1 MPTFCSPNLP
11 MTHPSRSLREDSRN
25 LSERRWKARVALVLL
40 TLLLVL
46 SGCTGSSDLL
56 EKEKAREQEKEK
68 KVQLYRVTLQEVLS
82 YLEATGSIQPDIQG
96 TAKIMTPLPGLVESI
111 YVKVG
116 DRVRKGDALVAVRS
130 ADVSDTYSNYLANL
144 SQLRQA
150 ERVYGL
156 NKQLFE
162 VGAVTK
168 NDLLASE
175 ANYEQAKAL
184 SQALKQKLE
193 IYGVSSESG
202 FSDKVTV
209 KAPMDGAVVEIQG
222 HVGDR
227 MDPTSPILTLADPTR
242 VMVVANIYDSDIGS
256 IQKGKEVQFYTDMFE
271 NVQFRGE
278 VIYISDTSD
287 LETKTVKTYIRIL
300 SDAGRFKQNMFLRI
314 KIMHAKRKL
323 PVVPKTAL
331 LYKDGKFGVYVKDG
345 EGFGLKTINP
355 AIEVSEKM
363 IAVEGLKEGE
373 EILLSAI
380 DREKT

>member
-1 MPTFCSPNLP
+1 
-11 MTHPSRSLREDSRN
+11 
-25 LSERRWKARVALVLL
+25 
-40 TLLLVL
+40 
-46 SGCTGSSDLL
+46 
-56 EKEKAREQEKEK
+56 
-68 KVQLYRVTLQEVLS
+68 LQDVPS

-96 TAKIMTPLPGLVESI
+96 MAKIMTPLSGLVENI

-116 DRVRKGDALVAVRS
+116 DRVQKGNALVAIRS
-130 ADVSDTYSNYLANL
+130 ADVSDAYSSYLANL

-150 ERVYGL
+150 ERVYNL

-168 NDLLASE
+168 NDLLTSE
-175 ANYEQAKAL
+175 ANYEQVKAL
-184 SQALKQKLE
+184 SHALKRKLE
-193 IYGVSSESG
+193 IYGVNSESG
-202 FSDKVTV
+202 FSDKVTI

-227 MDPTSPILTLADPTR
+227 MDTTNPILTIADPTR

-256 IQKGKEVQFYTDMFE
+256 IQKGKEVHFYTDVFE
-271 NVQFRGE
+271 NVQFKGV

-287 LETKTVKTYIRIL
+287 VDTKTVKTYIRIL
-300 SDAGRFKQNMFLRI
+300 SDQNFFKQNMFLRI
-314 KIMHAKRKL
+314 KILHAKKRL

-331 LYKDGKFGVYVKDG
+331 LYKDGKFEVYVKEG
-345 EGFGLKTINP
+345 EEVRLKEIKP

-363 IAVEGLKEGE
+363 IAVEGLKEGD
-373 EILLSAI
+373 EIILSAI

>member
-1 MPTFCSPNLP
+1 MLILCSPNLP
-11 MTHPSRSLREDSRN
+11 KVSPPRAYRGTLQ
-25 LSERRWKARVALVLL
+25 RRYGRWWPIRVAISLVLL
-40 TLLLVL
+40 LLLF
-46 SGCTGSSDLL
+46 GCPGTSDSP
-56 EKEKAREQEKEK
+56 EKEKAREPERRAQ
-68 KVQLYRVTLQEVLS
+68 VYRVTLQDVPS

-96 TAKIMTPLPGLVESI
+96 MAKIMTPLPGLVESI

-130 ADVSDTYSNYLANL
+130 ADVSDTYSSYLANL

-150 ERVYGL
+150 ERGYGL

-162 VGAVTK
+162 AGAVTK

-184 SQALKQKLE
+184 SQALNRKLE
-193 IYGVSSESG
+193 IYGVNSESG
-202 FSDKVTV
+202 FSDKVTI

-227 MDPTSPILTLADPTR
+227 MDTTNPILTIADPTK

-256 IQKGKEVQFYTDMFE
+256 IQKGKEVHFYTDVFE
-271 NVQFRGE
+271 NVQFKGA

-287 LETKTVKTYIRIL
+287 ADTKTVKTYIRIL
-300 SDAGRFKQNMFLRI
+300 SDQKLFKQNMFLRI
-314 KIMHAKRKL
+314 KILNAKKRL

-331 LYKDGKFGVYVKDG
+331 LYKDGKFEVYVKEG
-345 EGFGLKTINP
+345 EGVRLKEIKP

-363 IAVEGLKEGE
+363 IAVDGLKEGD
-373 EILLSAI
+373 EIILSAI

>member
-1 MPTFCSPNLP
+1 MRTACLPNLP
-11 MTHPSRSLREDSRN
+11 RLRPSRSSRDGRLN
-25 LSERRWKARVALVLL
+25 RHGRKRRIRVAPILL
-40 TLLLVL
+40 TFLFALA
-46 SGCTGSSDLL
+46 GCTGSSESPEKGKSQEG
-56 EKEKAREQEKEK
+56 EKEGKAQ
-68 KVQLYRVTLQEVLS
+68 VYRVTLQEVLS

-96 TAKIMTPLPGLVESI
+96 TAKIMTPLAGLVESI

-130 ADVSDTYSNYLANL
+130 ADVSDTYSSYLANL

-256 IQKGKEVQFYTDMFE
+256 IQKGKVVQFYTDVFE
-271 NVQFRGE
+271 NVPFRGE

-287 LETKTVKTYIRIL
+287 LDTKTVKTYIRIL
-300 SDAGRFKQNMFLRI
+300 SDAGRFKQNMFLRV
-314 KIMHAKRKL
+314 KILNARRNL

-331 LYKDGKFGVYVKDG
+331 LYKDGKFEVYVKDG
-345 EGFGLKTINP
+345 EGIKLKTVKP

-373 EILLSAI
+373 EIILSAI

>member
-1 MPTFCSPNLP
+1 MLIICSPNLSKVTP
-11 MTHPSRSLREDSRN
+11 PRSHPGALQSRYG
-25 LSERRWKARVALVLL
+25 RWWPIRVAIFL

-46 SGCTGSSDLL
+46 FGCTGTSDFP
-56 EKEKAREQEKEK
+56 EKEKAQEKEK
-68 KVQLYRVTLQEVLS
+68 RAQVYRVALQDVPS

-96 TAKIMTPLPGLVESI
+96 TAKIMTPLSGLVENI

-116 DRVRKGDALVAVRS
+116 DRVQKGDALVAVRS
-130 ADVSDTYSNYLANL
+130 ADVSDAYSSYLANL
-144 SQLRQA
+144 SQVRQA

-175 ANYEQAKAL
+175 ANYEQAMAL
-184 SQALKQKLE
+184 SQALKRKLE
-193 IYGVSSESG
+193 IYGVNSDSG
-202 FSDKVTV
+202 FSDKVTI

-227 MDPTSPILTLADPTR
+227 MDTTNPILTIADPTR
-242 VMVVANIYDSDIGS
+242 VMVVASIYDSDIGS
-256 IQKGKEVQFYTDMFE
+256 IQKGKEVHFYTDVFE
-271 NVQFRGE
+271 NVQFKGV
-278 VIYISDTSD
+278 VIYVSDTSD
-287 LETKTVKTYIRIL
+287 AETKTVKTYIRIL
-300 SDAGRFKQNMFLRI
+300 SDQNLFKQNMFLRI
-314 KIMHAKRKL
+314 KILNAKKRL

-331 LYKDGKFGVYVKDG
+331 LYKDGKFEVYVKEG
-345 EGFGLKTINP
+345 EEVRLKEIKP

-373 EILLSAI
+373 EIILSAI